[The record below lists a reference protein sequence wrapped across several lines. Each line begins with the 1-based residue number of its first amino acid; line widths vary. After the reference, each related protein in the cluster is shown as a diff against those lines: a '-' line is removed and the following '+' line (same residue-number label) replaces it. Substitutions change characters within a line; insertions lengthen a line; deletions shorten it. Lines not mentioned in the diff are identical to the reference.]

1 VNKSYSVLVLTGL
14 WAAAIVAACT
24 GGDGEAPTA
33 ADPVAVD
40 RYIARLAAA
49 SAEPAKPPAPEPQQ
63 DAEGPGIKLS
73 KDTVNRI
80 DRSEPMI
87 GAVLTVAR

>member
-1 VNKSYSVLVLTGL
+1 MNKNFSVLVLTCL
-14 WAAAIVAACT
+14 WGAGIVAACT
-24 GGDGEAPTA
+24 GGEGEAPAA

-40 RYIARLAAA
+40 RFIADLAAA
-49 SAEPAKPPAPEPQQ
+49 RTEAAKPPAPAPQQ
-63 DAEGPGIKLS
+63 GAAGSGIKLS
-73 KDTVNRI
+73 KETVQRI